1 MKATLR
7 HIGLI
12 ILAAVSASCSTTRV
26 LQDNEYR
33 LAKNKIEITND
44 KHFNPNSLNPY
55 IQQKPNPSII
65 FGWNP
70 FLSVYNWSNGK
81 GKGWDKLVQKIGQAP
96 VIYDADMV
104 ESTVGN
110 ILDHLEYQGYYGSEV
125 ETDVSV
131 NGKKVYVD
139 YDVTLGKR
147 YPITEMNIVLPE
159 RGEFREAFLQDTSKM
174 SVRTGQ
180 YLSEASLE
188 TETERSSAAMRNMG
202 FFDFS
207 KNNFFF
213 EADTLARPGEALL
226 TLTVNEYTRNE
237 SPRDASP
244 IRKYYINNVSISY
257 PKTLRIREKVLRN
270 LTTIVPGRTYSE
282 RMVNHTYSRLS
293 ALQIFSSVNI
303 GMTPSDTNLVDCS
316 ISLSQSKIQGFK
328 VNLEASSNSS
338 GLFGISPQV
347 SYYHKNVFRGGEVLN
362 LSFMGNFQF
371 KFKDDVRSNE
381 FGVSA
386 GLSFPKFFPLPYRYF
401 KGAVPRTDINI
412 SYNYQNRPEYTRNII
427 STSYGYSGNVRN
439 RFFYQAYPLQ
449 MNIVRLFDL
458 DEGFY
463 DTLANDPFL
472 RNAYQNHFD
481 LGSGLVLYYTTSAES
496 IPKTSYFYTRFQFD
510 IAGNLLSAFNPLMKR
525 DANGSRMIWNTPYS
539 QFVRSEI
546 TLGKTWVFGRNDG
559 QAIATRL
566 LAGAGYAYGNS
577 TALPFEKHFYGGGA
591 NSLRG
596 WQARTVGPGL
606 SQMDNSFVIPNQT
619 GDMKI
624 EANIEYR
631 FKMFW
636 KVAGAVF
643 VDAGNIWTL
652 RSSGEGNSNES
663 MFRFDT
669 LGESIGA
676 NWGVGVRLDFGFLLL
691 RLDLG
696 MKVHDPAREAKW
708 VRPDQWLTRDGC
720 ALHFGVGYP
729 F

>member
-131 NGKKVYVD
+131 KGKKVYVD

-669 LGESIGA
+669 LGESIAA

-696 MKVHDPAREAKW
+696 MKVHDPAREDKW